1 MYDKL
6 SSKAEEFI
14 DHDEIIASINWADE
28 HKNQKALIDGIIEIA
43 SDYKGLSHREAHPL
57 GFRLVMEIDEK

>member
-28 HKNQKALIDGIIEIA
+28 HKNQKALIDGIIERA
-43 SDYKGLSHREAHPL
+43 SDYKGLSH
-57 GFRLVMEIDEK
+57 

>member
-14 DHDEIIASINWADE
+14 DHDEIMASINWADE
-28 HKNQKALIDGIIEIA
+28 NKHQMLKLQCV
-43 SDYKGLSHREAHPL
+43 H
-57 GFRLVMEIDEK
+57 